1 MANFRSTHAGADSA
15 ANNYQRQRRLNL
27 GCGAVILAAT
37 HMWEIRLDSSYSE
50 IHLTRKTI
58 PIRMALVRVIWESES
73 RARAAQRC
81 AFGEAKNQ
89 VRCNCPGPKCGAPF
103 GPSPV
108 KGNAFLRTRGSC
120 SRKSHC
126 TRTQCH
132 VKQLVFTCAHC
143 YKDAAHRLP
152 KAEEPEM

>member
-1 MANFRSTHAGADSA
+1 MAIFRSTHAGADSA
-15 ANNYQRQRRLNL
+15 ANNYELSEAEELFWQ
-27 GCGAVILAAT
+27 LA
-37 HMWEIRLDSSYSE
+37 HVGDSVMSE
-50 IHLTRKTI
+50 IQSYLGDSRRVPHSDV
-58 PIRMALVRVIWESES
+58 ALVRVIWESES
-73 RARAAQRC
+73 RARAAQRR

-89 VRCNCPGPKCGAPF
+89 KCGAPF
-103 GPSPV
+103 GPSSV

-143 YKDAAHRLP
+143 YKDALHCTPCSRRGSR
-152 KAEEPEM
+152 